1 VFLAVKLNRT
11 IVPPGFFKH
20 STDKDEESES
30 HAHIIAP
37 WHRFD
42 ISALATMISTED
54 PMNIGNNCGRHFQSY
69 FKAKRGYCTGIDQI
83 K

>member
-1 VFLAVKLNRT
+1 M
-11 IVPPGFFKH
+11 PPGFFKH
-20 STDKDEESES
+20 SRTDKDVESGS
-30 HAHIIAP
+30 LANVIAP

-54 PMNIGNNCGRHFQSY
+54 PMKIGNKCGGHFQSY

-83 K
+83 KGKSFI